1 MTMEVKKRKKAS
13 VALWLILWL
22 LILGILLQGHFAFK
36 VVGDAGPTNWDYG
49 IVKDVPGQSPYAIY
63 ELLPDSQ
70 HIQGKKGE

>member
-1 MTMEVKKRKKAS
+1 MTTEERQRKEAS

-36 VVGDAGPTNWDYG
+36 VVGDAGPKSWDFG
-49 IVKDVPGQSPYAIY
+49 VVKDVPGQSPYAIY
-63 ELLPDSQ
+63 ELLPHSQ